1 MIFRVYK
8 NCNFACLLLYL
19 FITVFEQFLLGAI
32 EELSFKFAQ
41 NRDKE
46 VIHKVEIEN
55 AKTLLKIVSGS
66 RKQTQN
72 SQKQFV

>member
-8 NCNFACLLLYL
+8 NCNFASLLLYL
-19 FITVFEQFLLGAI
+19 FITVLEQFLLEAI

-46 VIHKVEIEN
+46 VIHKV
-55 AKTLLKIVSGS
+55 LK
-66 RKQTQN
+66 
-72 SQKQFV
+72 

>member
-8 NCNFACLLLYL
+8 NGNFASLLLYL
-19 FITVFEQFLLGAI
+19 FITVFEQFLLWAI

-46 VIHKVEIEN
+46 VIIFIKSWN
-55 AKTLLKIVSGS
+55 
-66 RKQTQN
+66 RKR
-72 SQKQFV
+72 